1 MANKWKDVEYTYHVE
16 EYSQDTRNYHVVSNV
31 KLSKDEVISIYTEA
45 DASKESRSRFTT
57 GLEKHVDWELHRTM
71 AEIPKIKVKSMF
83 VGTEYGDDCQ
93 LEVSGEFT
101 DE

>member
-1 MANKWKDVEYTYHVE
+1 MANEEYTYYVE

-31 KLSKDEVISIYTEA
+31 KLSEDEVRSIYA
-45 DASKESRSRFTT
+45 DAETSRENHSKFTT
-57 GLEKHVDWELHRTM
+57 GLEKHVDWESHRTM

-93 LEVSGEFT
+93 LEMSGEFT

>member
-1 MANKWKDVEYTYHVE
+1 
-16 EYSQDTRNYHVVSNV
+16 
-31 KLSKDEVISIYTEA
+31 
-45 DASKESRSRFTT
+45 
-57 GLEKHVDWELHRTM
+57 M

>member
-1 MANKWKDVEYTYHVE
+1 MANEEYTYYVE

-31 KLSKDEVISIYTEA
+31 KLSEDEVRSIYAEA
-45 DASKESRSRFTT
+45 ETSRENHSKFTT
-57 GLEKHVDWELHRTM
+57 GLEKHVDWESHRTM

-93 LEVSGEFT
+93 LEMSGEFT